1 MMDFL
6 TGLSLVTLV
15 FSMAVL
21 VAVIKKGGR

>member
-1 MMDFL
+1 MDFL
-6 TGLSLVTLV
+6 TGLSLVTLL